1 MGQALWYWVI
11 PVVSVSIARSTI
23 QPISIGDLAIKAVL
37 DELSTYSLKIADLF
51 AETNKQYPIID
62 MDTPG
67 LTTDILDIE
76 DAEPVVCQYKPELS
90 MPESEK
96 YDKESFDKL
105 LPAHVFMPRG
115 DGWEHDTVIGR
126 KCDQDGHLVGHGSA
140 NLLLY
145 TKAYEG
151 EFQVGYN
158 QEYLADA
165 IPENTSSQ
173 VGTVGIMIIS
183 ETGQSILRGL
193 RKCNSER

>member
-1 MGQALWYWVI
+1 M
-11 PVVSVSIARSTI
+11 
-23 QPISIGDLAIKAVL
+23 
-37 DELSTYSLKIADLF
+37 KIADLF
-51 AETNKQYPIID
+51 AETNEQYPIID

-151 EFQVGYN
+151 EFQVLHFSDVK
-158 QEYLADA
+158 Q
-165 IPENTSSQ
+165 SQ
-173 VGTVGIMIIS
+173 SLLIRHRSAKKPRVAGGDPS
-183 ETGQSILRGL
+183 
-193 RKCNSER
+193 